1 MCLARCRQRC
11 EGHSIER
18 LWAAS
23 AVYAC
28 RVPCPPVRC
37 AYDLGGRTNPS
48 DRVLLWKTLNQ
59 SESDA
64 LLSATEIAAMHGVGL
79 RQRCCVRCRLTHG
92 RVHGHGRA
100 HGMVTGR
107 VVWGRA
113 GARVPPTSSRWFPA
127 RIPCPAQAC
136 PISWSGFL
144 TATIG
149 SLPAPATDAHIPQLV
164 QYPTSDPAKPRQ
176 DVHRHL
182 GRGRHGDRDLLPTDM
197 ISDIC
202 VL

>member
-92 RVHGHGRA
+92 RVQGHGRA

-127 RIPCPAQAC
+127 RIPCPAQASTSM
-136 PISWSGFL
+136 PDLVVRLSYGDDWVASGPRHRR
-144 TATIG
+144 TH
-149 SLPAPATDAHIPQLV
+149 P
-164 QYPTSDPAKPRQ
+164 PTRAVPDVGPRQ
-176 DVHRHL
+176 ATP
-182 GRGRHGDRDLLPTDM
+182 GRPPPPRPRPPR
-197 ISDIC
+197 
-202 VL
+202 

>member
-92 RVHGHGRA
+92 RVQGHGRA
-100 HGMVTGR
+100 HGHGDRKSRLGEGGRQSATNVVAMVSRAYTLSRAGVHKHARSRGPAFLRRRLGRFRPPPPTHTSPNSCSTRRRTPPSHARTSTATSAAAATVTG
-107 VVWGRA
+107 
-113 GARVPPTSSRWFPA
+113 TSSR
-127 RIPCPAQAC
+127 
-136 PISWSGFL
+136 
-144 TATIG
+144 
-149 SLPAPATDAHIPQLV
+149 
-164 QYPTSDPAKPRQ
+164 PT
-176 DVHRHL
+176 
-182 GRGRHGDRDLLPTDM
+182 
-197 ISDIC
+197 
-202 VL
+202 